1 MASNLE
7 ELACGMHEQCDLKV
21 PSEPPEWLDK
31 DKYLRG
37 RKFFMENALSVF
49 MSNFRNL
56 VIGLS
61 VPNLWYGAQSF
72 TSLMADLRQD
82 INRVS
87 SI

>member
-37 RKFFMENALSVF
+37 RKFFMENALSVY

-61 VPNLWYGAQSF
+61 VPNLWYDF
-72 TSLMADLRQD
+72 KNLYL
-82 INRVS
+82 VL
-87 SI
+87 